1 MAKYYW
7 KGTAAGFT
15 TGVTGASYA
24 AWIAATNSGLTKNWA
39 YSIGTIGS
47 GVTGATVMPGVN
59 DSVYFSDRFPTLGST
74 LSGSTGAGLFTY
86 VLSPCLNS
94 NNDGITASACY
105 IGPFS
110 NQSISGLPLIDTFG
124 YGRVGGPAAG
134 NSSIPETVGIT
145 QANNLVG
152 NPIKLRVP
160 NNIYIYDNDLGAYDL
175 NLNIVGTTASTLT
188 VDRVVPPSGT
198 TAAVAFTIAA
208 RPWKANTTIRLS
220 GSTASGIV
228 SGVQVSEGVVLG
240 TLGMDSSF
248 TITPTATGA
257 TAVAGLRLNGQIFN
271 TNIDHSTA
279 SSSIQHIV
287 VDPNIRCFDVGR
299 EGNYIF
305 GRSVV
310 RSGDTDTLSPQ
321 VSHLYADTLLK
332 SAKRGSGITTGT
344 IGQYTVILGAFPSEA
359 EPSVVT
365 THKFA
370 TEGTPEGSAI
380 VKIRGTVNPMK
391 DFDLPVGRLMLDPT
405 SVLFQQDFVCY
416 NGRSNISTPPY
427 DGIDFGGLIRLNP
440 YNDDRVEASAAVADR
455 LGSTRFGIRFG
466 YEAARLVKFPLGVI
480 CETHIDSPYPL
491 P

>member
-24 AWIAATNSGLTKNWA
+24 AWIAATNSGLTTNWA

-110 NQSISGLPLIDTFG
+110 NQSVSGLPLIDTFG

-134 NSSIPETVGIT
+134 NSSIAETVGVT

-152 NPIKLRVP
+152 YPIKLRVL
-160 NNIYIYDNDLGAYDL
+160 NNTYIYDNDLGAYDL
-175 NLNIVGTTASTLT
+175 NLNIVAGTTASTLT
-188 VDRVVPPSGT
+188 VDRVVSPSGT

-208 RPWKANTTIRLS
+208 RPWKANTTVRLS
-220 GSTASGIV
+220 GTVRSA
-228 SGVQVSEGVVLG
+228 QVSAGVVLG

-248 TITPTATGA
+248 IITPTATGA
-257 TAVAGLRLNGQIFN
+257 SAAAGLRLNGQIFN
-271 TNIDHSTA
+271 TNMEYSETSDG
-279 SSSIQHIV
+279 IQHIV
-287 VDPNIRCFDVGR
+287 VDPNIRCFDAGR

-310 RSGDTDTLSPQ
+310 RTGDTDTLSPQ
-321 VSHLYADTLLK
+321 NSHLYADTLLK
-332 SAKRGSGITTGT
+332 SAKRGTGITTGT
-344 IGQYTVILGAFPSEA
+344 IGQYTVILGANPTEA
-359 EPSVVT
+359 NPGFATS
-365 THKFA
+365 HKFA
-370 TEGTPEGSAI
+370 TEGTSEGSAI
-380 VKIRGTVNPMK
+380 VKIRGTVKPMK

-405 SVLFQQDFVCY
+405 SVLFQQAFSCD
-416 NGRSNISTPPY
+416 NGRSNISASPY
-427 DGIDFGGLIRLNP
+427 NGIDFGGLIRLNP
-440 YNDDRVEASAAVADR
+440 YDDDMTEATETSASSALR
-455 LGSTRFGIRFG
+455 SGSTKFGIRFG
-466 YEAARLVKFPLGVI
+466 YEAAQLVKFPLGAI
-480 CETHIDSPYPL
+480 CETHTDSPYPL

>member
-15 TGVTGASYA
+15 TAVSGASYT
-24 AWIAATNSGLTKNWA
+24 AWIAATNTGLTTNWA

-47 GVTGATVMPGVN
+47 GVTGATVMPGVD

-110 NQSISGLPLIDTFG
+110 NQSVSGLPLIDTFG

-134 NSSIPETVGIT
+134 NSSIPETVGVT

-152 NPIKLRVP
+152 NPIKLRVI
-160 NNIYIYDNDLGAYDL
+160 NNTYIYDNDLGAYDL

-198 TAAVAFTIAA
+198 TAAVAFPIAA
-208 RPWKANTTIRLS
+208 RPWKANTTVRLS
-220 GSTASGIV
+220 GTIRSA
-228 SGVQVSEGVVLG
+228 QVSEGVVLG

-248 TITPTATGA
+248 IITPTATGA

-271 TNIDHSTA
+271 TDIDYNANTGSL
-279 SSSIQHIV
+279 QHIV
-287 VDPNIRCFDVGR
+287 VDPNIRCFDAGR

-305 GRSVV
+305 GRSVA

-321 VSHLYADTLLK
+321 NSHLYADTLLK

-344 IGQYTVILGAFPSEA
+344 IGQYTVILGAFPTEA
-359 EPSVVT
+359 DPAIVT

-370 TEGTPEGSAI
+370 TEGTSEGSAI
-380 VKIRGTVNPMK
+380 VKIRGTVFPMK
-391 DFDLPVGRLMLDPT
+391 DFDLPAGRLMLDPT
-405 SVLFQQDFVCY
+405 SVLFQQGFVCH
-416 NGRSNISTPPY
+416 NGRSNISTSPY

-440 YNDDRVEASAAVADR
+440 YDDDRVEASASSALR
-455 LGSTRFGIRFG
+455 SGSTRFGIRFG
-466 YEAARLVKFPLGVI
+466 GEAARLVKFPLGVI
-480 CETHIDSPYPL
+480 CETHTDSPYPL